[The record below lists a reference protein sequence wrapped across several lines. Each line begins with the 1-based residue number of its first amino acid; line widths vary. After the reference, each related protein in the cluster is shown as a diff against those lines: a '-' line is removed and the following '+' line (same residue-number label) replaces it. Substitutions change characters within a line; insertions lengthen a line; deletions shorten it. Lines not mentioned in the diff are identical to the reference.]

1 MKSKLPTIEPKNY
14 GIDDKTWL
22 ICYDYRE
29 ACVVGYVKH
38 ENLKGLYAKRVRRA
52 LTRDFYNE
60 VKGSELTVVRYR

>member
-1 MKSKLPTIEPKNY
+1 MKSKLPTIEPKKY
-14 GIDDKTWL
+14 SKTCL

-38 ENLKGLYAKRVRRA
+38 ENLKGLYAKRARIA

>member
-1 MKSKLPTIEPKNY
+1 MKSKLPTIEPKKY
-14 GIDDKTWL
+14 RIYKTCL